1 MPNLNDVDLNN
12 AFRYKDNVTII
23 GGCYFIPLSRID
35 IGDLQRFFPPP
46 SFEECWSSSP
56 IPVNT
61 VELVIG
67 NYKCNDYD
75 ITELN
80 LTKYR
85 DLKSVTIGG
94 NSFSYVSE
102 LKIVGMEKLESVEI
116 GMNSFTK
123 EKYYYGND
131 PNRHFYLKDC
141 PKLKSLEVGAYSFSD
156 YSVIEIESVDALE
169 VIKIGDLDYW
179 SNNFYHAS
187 LELKSI
193 LIHSK

>member
-1 MPNLNDVDLNN
+1 MPNLNDADLSN
-12 AFRYKDNVTII
+12 AFRYKDDVTII

-35 IGDLQRFFPPP
+35 IGDLQRFFSPP

-67 NYKCNDYD
+67 DYKCNEYD

-85 DLKSVTIGG
+85 NLKSVTIGS
-94 NSFSYVSE
+94 NSFHYVSE
-102 LKIVGMEKLESVEI
+102 LKIVGMEELESVEI
-116 GMNSFTK
+116 GESSFWLSD
-123 EKYYYGND
+123 G
-131 PNRHFYLKDC
+131 HFYVKNC
-141 PKLKSLEVGAYSFSD
+141 PKLKSLEVGTSSFHE
-156 YSVIEIESVDALE
+156 YSVIEIENVDALE

-179 SNNFYHAS
+179 SSNFADAS

-193 LIHSK
+193 LIHSE

>member
-1 MPNLNDVDLNN
+1 MPNLTNVYLNN

-23 GGCYFIPLSRID
+23 GGCYFIPLSRIG

-85 DLKSVTIGG
+85 NLKSVTIGD

-102 LKIVGMEKLESVEI
+102 LKIVGMEKLESVVI
-116 GMNSFTK
+116 GEDSFFSSDGHVYVK
-123 EKYYYGND
+123 N
-131 PNRHFYLKDC
+131 C

-156 YSVIEIESVDALE
+156 YAVIEIENVDALE
-169 VIKIGDLDYW
+169 VIEM
-179 SNNFYHAS
+179 NTFNFVYAS

>member
-1 MPNLNDVDLNN
+1 MPNLNDADLSN

-56 IPVNT
+56 IPINT

-67 NYKCNDYD
+67 NYKCNEYD

-85 DLKSVTIGG
+85 NLKSVTIGD
-94 NSFSYVSE
+94 NSFPYVSE
-102 LKIVGMEKLESVEI
+102 LKIVGMEELESVEI
-116 GMNSFTK
+116 GASSFSLS
-123 EKYYYGND
+123 EG
-131 PNRHFYLKDC
+131 HFYLKNC
-141 PKLKSLEVGAYSFSD
+141 PKLKSLEAGAYSFHE
-156 YSVIEIESVDALE
+156 YSVIEIENVDALE
-169 VIKIGDLDYW
+169 VIEMGDLNEM
-179 SNNFYHAS
+179 SNNFFYAS

-193 LIHSK
+193 LIYSE

>member
-1 MPNLNDVDLNN
+1 MPNLTNVYLPK
-12 AFRYKDNVTII
+12 AFDYKDNVTII

-67 NYKCNDYD
+67 DYKCNEYD

-85 DLKSVTIGG
+85 NLKSVTIGS

-116 GMNSFTK
+116 GEDSFFSRD
-123 EKYYYGND
+123 G
-131 PNRHFYLKDC
+131 HFYVKNC
-141 PKLKSLEVGAYSFSD
+141 PKLKSLEVGASSFYK
-156 YSVIEIESVDALE
+156 YSVIEIENVDALE

-179 SNNFYHAS
+179 SSNFADAS

-193 LIHSK
+193 LIHRE